1 MSIEDRLKGAL
12 DAIKHPE
19 PTEEETEFRRQLGF
33 KRLLFL
39 LPFLIAAA
47 VVLFMALK

>member
-1 MSIEDRLKGAL
+1 MSIKERLKGAL
-12 DAIKHPE
+12 LRDSVQSEDDA
-19 PTEEETEFRRQLGF
+19 EFNRQLGF

-47 VVLFMALK
+47 IVLLLAFK